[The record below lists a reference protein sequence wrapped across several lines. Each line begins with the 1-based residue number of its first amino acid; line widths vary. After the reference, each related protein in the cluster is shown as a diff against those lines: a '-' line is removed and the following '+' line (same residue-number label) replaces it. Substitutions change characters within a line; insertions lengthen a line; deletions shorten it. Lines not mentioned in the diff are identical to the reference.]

1 MRVLLFD
8 KLEEAHTRSKSGKL
22 DIIIVSGVAGGTS
35 GGILTDLTY
44 NIRAYIRSKKWNDVR
59 VGACLLMPDVLYS
72 KREIV
77 SNPDLLANLNA
88 NGYAT
93 LKEVDYYMRLTS
105 KDKDERY
112 IFESTTHK
120 LTIRENIFDAC
131 LLISGKKDE
140 QGYIPDGV
148 IYSDVAYFLTKLASV
163 KHRTGR
169 RWREGQIAARCIF
182 RYG

>member
-1 MRVLLFD
+1 M
-8 KLEEAHTRSKSGKL
+8 
-22 DIIIVSGVAGGTS
+22 SGVAGGTS

-93 LKEVDYYMRLTS
+93 LKEVDYYMR
-105 KDKDERY
+105 
-112 IFESTTHK
+112 
-120 LTIRENIFDAC
+120 
-131 LLISGKKDE
+131 
-140 QGYIPDGV
+140 
-148 IYSDVAYFLTKLASV
+148 AYK
-163 KHRTGR
+163 
-169 RWREGQIAARCIF
+169 
-182 RYG
+182 

>member
-1 MRVLLFD
+1 
-8 KLEEAHTRSKSGKL
+8 
-22 DIIIVSGVAGGTS
+22 
-35 GGILTDLTY
+35 
-44 NIRAYIRSKKWNDVR
+44 
-59 VGACLLMPDVLYS
+59 MPDVLYS

-131 LLISGKKDE
+131 LLISGKE
-140 QGYIPDGV
+140 GRAGL
-148 IYSDVAYFLTKLASV
+148 YS
-163 KHRTGR
+163 
-169 RWREGQIAARCIF
+169 RWRNSIVMWHIS
-182 RYG
+182 